1 MTDRSNADQVPLN
14 VPEVSVKTRRGFSI
28 VWLVPLVAAV
38 IAGWLAYKTV
48 TEKGPEITISFKT
61 AEGLE
66 AGKTKV
72 KYKDV
77 EVGMVSE
84 VRLSEDLSHIVV
96 TAEMHKDAAPHLK
109 SGTQFWVVR
118 PRLTAGGISGL
129 GTLIS
134 GAYVEMD
141 PGAGKSARAFTGL
154 ETPPVIKSD
163 VAGRRYLLRADS
175 LGSVSPGSPIY
186 FRGIDVGE
194 VLGYELGPNSEGVLI
209 QVFVKAPHD
218 SLVREGSR
226 FWNASGVNVTMGA
239 DGVRVQT
246 ESVQALLTGGIA
258 FDTPFTAMQ
267 GEPSAEGST
276 FTLFNSFGDIGE
288 ASYTLKVPYL
298 LHFDGSVRGLQRG
311 APVDF
316 RGIKLGTVTDIRLE
330 IDRKAGSVRI
340 PVTIELEPQ
349 RITQVGSLE
358 GVKPYDFVARLVE
371 RGLRAQLKSG
381 NLLTGQLFVALDFYP
396 DSPPAKLERGGKYP
410 EIPTVPTEL
419 EEMTRSVNGVLD
431 KFASLPLDAMVKDVS
446 SLINETRSTV
456 RSVEGLV
463 TSPDMQQSLKALR
476 ATMEAAQGT
485 MTKAEATLASADGMI
500 GADSQIRYDLTQ
512 LMKELTEA
520 ARSIRLLASYLER
533 HPDALIRGK
542 AGGGGHP

>member
-1 MTDRSNADQVPLN
+1 MTNGGKADQALRDVPD
-14 VPEVSVKTRRGFSI
+14 VAVKTRRGFSI

-38 IAGWLAYKTV
+38 IAGWLAYTTL
-48 TEKGPEITISFKT
+48 TEEGPKITISFKT

-77 EVGMVSE
+77 EVGLVSE
-84 VRLSEDLSHIVV
+84 VRLSEDLSHIIV
-96 TAEMHKDAAPHLK
+96 TAEMHKDAAAHLK

-129 GTLIS
+129 GTLVS

-141 PGAGKSARAFTGL
+141 PGEGKVSRAFVGL
-154 ETPPVIKSD
+154 EIPPVIKSD
-163 VAGRRYLLRADS
+163 VAGTRYILRADR
-175 LGSVSPGSPIY
+175 LGSISPGSPIY

-194 VLGYELGPNSEGVLI
+194 VLGYELAPKSEGVLI
-209 QVFVKAPHD
+209 QIFVRAPHD

-226 FWNASGVNVTMGA
+226 FWNASGVEVTMGA

-246 ESVQALLTGGIA
+246 ESVQALLSGGIT
-258 FDTPFTAMQ
+258 FDTPFAAMHS
-267 GEPSAEGST
+267 EPSAKGST
-276 FTLFNSFGDIGE
+276 FTLFDSFSDIGE

-311 APVDF
+311 APVEF
-316 RGIKLGTVTDIRLE
+316 RGIKLGAVTDIRLE
-330 IDRKAGSVRI
+330 LNTKAGSVRI
-340 PVTIELEPQ
+340 PVTMELEPE
-349 RITQVGSLE
+349 RITQIGSLE
-358 GVKPYDFVARLVE
+358 GQKPYEFMERLVE

-410 EIPTVPTEL
+410 EIPTVPTEM
-419 EEMTRSVNGVLD
+419 EELTRSVTGLLD
-431 KFASLPLDAMVKDVS
+431 KFASLPLDEMVKS
-446 SLINETRSTV
+446 MGSLINETRTTV

-463 TSPDMQQSLKALR
+463 TSPDLQQSLKALR

-485 MTKAEATLASADGMI
+485 MTKAQATLSSADSMI

>member
-1 MTDRSNADQVPLN
+1 
-14 VPEVSVKTRRGFSI
+14 
-28 VWLVPLVAAV
+28 
-38 IAGWLAYKTV
+38 
-48 TEKGPEITISFKT
+48 
-61 AEGLE
+61 
-66 AGKTKV
+66 
-72 KYKDV
+72 
-77 EVGMVSE
+77 
-84 VRLSEDLSHIVV
+84 
-96 TAEMHKDAAPHLK
+96 
-109 SGTQFWVVR
+109 
-118 PRLTAGGISGL
+118 
-129 GTLIS
+129 
-134 GAYVEMD
+134 MD
-141 PGAGKSARAFTGL
+141 PGEGKVSRAFVGL
-154 ETPPVIKSD
+154 EIPPVIKSD
-163 VAGRRYLLRADS
+163 VAGTRYILRADR
-175 LGSVSPGSPIY
+175 LGSISPGSPIY

-194 VLGYELGPNSEGVLI
+194 VLGYELAPKSEGVLI
-209 QVFVKAPHD
+209 QIFVRAPHD

-226 FWNASGVNVTMGA
+226 FWNASGVEVTMGA

-246 ESVQALLTGGIA
+246 ESVQALLSGGIT
-258 FDTPFTAMQ
+258 FDTPFAAMHS
-267 GEPSAEGST
+267 EPSAKGST
-276 FTLFNSFGDIGE
+276 FTLFDSFSDIGE

-311 APVDF
+311 APVEF

-330 IDRKAGSVRI
+330 LNTKAGSVRI
-340 PVTIELEPQ
+340 PVTMELEPE
-349 RITQVGSLE
+349 RITQIGSLE
-358 GVKPYDFVARLVE
+358 GQKPYEFMERLVE

-410 EIPTVPTEL
+410 EIPTVPTEM
-419 EEMTRSVNGVLD
+419 EELTRSVTGLLD
-431 KFASLPLDAMVKDVS
+431 KFASLPLDEMVKS
-446 SLINETRSTV
+446 MGSLINETRTTV

-463 TSPDMQQSLKALR
+463 TSPDLQQSLKALR

-485 MTKAEATLASADGMI
+485 MTKAQATLSSADSMI